1 MSNNIQ
7 IELPIVEINGKNIN
21 AAFDG
26 GRLSSDGGAL
36 LLPAAEKITGVIT
49 KLTPSLF
56 DKRDP
61 RYVKHDCED
70 LVRQRVYQI
79 ACNYED
85 GNDSDSLRTDPI
97 FKIACGRLPEQ
108 GKDLGSQP
116 TMSRLE
122 NTPSRT
128 VLYRM
133 GLAQVD
139 TFINSYHQEPE
150 AIVLDVDDTVDPTH
164 GAQQMSMFNSYYD
177 THCYLPLH
185 IYEGK
190 TGKLVLTVLRPGK
203 RAKGE
208 EIVAIL
214 KRVVKQI
221 RKAWP
226 TVSIIL
232 RGDSHFSPPQIQNW
246 AQDPSVNVGFV
257 LGLGGNRVLL
267 GKGKELME
275 QAKNLFNQTGEKVRL
290 FGEFMYKATSWE
302 KEQRVIMKAE
312 VTKDGPNPRFVVT
325 SFESSRASFV
335 YDCMY
340 CDRGNME
347 NYIKEHKNHLHSD
360 RTSCCT
366 FEANQFRLFLHGAAY
381 WLMHTIKTVGLK
393 GTSLANAQF
402 NTIQNKLLKIGTRV
416 EELVTRVRLYF
427 SSSFPLKELFQ
438 KVVSN
443 LQTAFG

>member
-1 MSNNIQ
+1 MTENIQ
-7 IELPIVEINGKNIN
+7 IELPIMEIEGKKVK

-36 LLPAAEKITGVIT
+36 LFPFAEKINGAI
-49 KLTPSLF
+49 KRLASCLF
-56 DKRDP
+56 DNRDH
-61 RYVKHDCED
+61 RYVKHGYED
-70 LVRQRVYQI
+70 LLRQRVYQI

-85 GNDSDSLRTDPI
+85 GNDSNNLRTDPV
-97 FKIACGRLPEQ
+97 FKIASGRLPEQ

-122 NTPSRT
+122 NVPSRT

-139 TFINSYHQEPE
+139 TFIESYRQQPE
-150 AIVLDVDDTVDPTH
+150 AIVLDIDDTVDPTH

-221 RKAWP
+221 RKTWP
-226 TVSIIL
+226 KVAIIL
-232 RGDSHFSPPQIQNW
+232 RGDSHFSPPQIQSW
-246 AQDPSVNVGFV
+246 AQDPSVNVDFI
-257 LGLGGNRVLL
+257 LGLGGNQVLNEM
-267 GKGKELME
+267 GKELLE
-275 QAKNLFNQTGEKVRL
+275 QAKDLFNQTNEKVRL
-290 FGEFMYKATSWE
+290 FGEFMYKAKSWE

-312 VTKDGPNPRFVVT
+312 VTKDGPNPRFVVI

-335 YDCMY
+335 YDCVY

-381 WLMHTIKTVGLK
+381 WLMHTVKTVGLK

-427 SSSFPLKELFQ
+427 PSCFPLKELFE
-438 KVVSN
+438 KVMRN
-443 LQTAFG
+443 LQAASG